1 MLHLEKTMFGRKNKN
16 HWTKSKNPD
25 SKRYKLDM
33 AAHLNGMPLKCV
45 TQRVDGIEEVIGK
58 SGSITFRDGELIIYS
73 SMDVLMRCN
82 VLEMNAWEL
91 MSLDGVTITAPDLE
105 HGGEERTIIAH
116 YSYWRKLDN

>member
-1 MLHLEKTMFGRKNKN
+1 MLKLLQKL
-16 HWTKSKNPD
+16 TKSKNPD
-25 SKRYKLDM
+25 SKRYKRDM
-33 AAHLNGMPLKCV
+33 AKHLDGRALKCV
-45 TQRVDGIEEVIGK
+45 LEKKEDGIEEVIGK
-58 SGSITFRDGELIIYS
+58 SGSITYRDGELIIYS

-82 VLEMNAWEL
+82 ILEMNAWEL